1 MDEIINEKLAKL
13 VCYIL
18 ETGVWRYQFFW
29 TRCDV
34 VSTFTYKFKIK
45 PRKVIS
51 YINNA
56 LTKLIGKEFVVV
68 QNNLKEKIKDN
79 DSFNDL
85 LYRPATTNNYET
97 RNRKIVGGYDKV
109 FNRAFRE
116 HYHMTRGDM
125 NRRHY
130 MIIREYYN
138 KNHEWLDYDKVKQD
152 YPINGYKRK

>member
-29 TRCDV
+29 SRCDV

-56 LTKLIGKEFVVV
+56 LTKLIGHE
-68 QNNLKEKIKDN
+68 
-79 DSFNDL
+79 
-85 LYRPATTNNYET
+85 YEECQYAI
-97 RNRKIVGGYDKV
+97 RNRMAINDKFIDTSLKPFYKNKSRVGKKYNTE
-109 FNRAFRE
+109 FNKLFKE
-116 HYHMTRGDM
+116 HFHLHRKDVLAKHY
-125 NRRHY
+125 Y
-130 MIIREYYN
+130 MIKEHFN
-138 KNHEWLDYDKVKQD
+138 KTGEWLSLEYCEQVNPKDKCTWK
-152 YPINGYKRK
+152 K

>member
-1 MDEIINEKLAKL
+1 MDDLISQKLAKL

-18 ETGVWRYQFFW
+18 ETGIWRYQYFW
-29 TRCDV
+29 ARCDV

-56 LTKLIGKEFVVV
+56 LTKLIGREFVVL

-79 DSFNDL
+79 DSFYDL

-116 HYHMTRGDM
+116 HYHMTRGM
-125 NRRHY
+125 LNRKHY
-130 MIIREYYN
+130 QIIREHYIKYN
-138 KNHEWLDYDKVKQD
+138 EWLDLGWVQNTYK
-152 YPINGYKRK
+152 INQYRRK

>member
-29 TRCDV
+29 SRCDV

-56 LTKLIGKEFVVV
+56 LTKLI
-68 QNNLKEKIKDN
+68 
-79 DSFNDL
+79 
-85 LYRPATTNNYET
+85 RT
-97 RNRKIVGGYDKV
+97 RI
-109 FNRAFRE
+109 
-116 HYHMTRGDM
+116 
-125 NRRHY
+125 
-130 MIIREYYN
+130 
-138 KNHEWLDYDKVKQD
+138 
-152 YPINGYKRK
+152 